1 MSFLPLMFVPLFAMY
16 AVLGVIVFR
25 QASKPSCRVCALR
38 HFCPSRLRGRDQF
51 TKLPACTRQDCPTA
65 GSIGT
70 AF

>member
-16 AVLGVIVFR
+16 VVLSVIVFR

-51 TKLPACTRQDCPTA
+51 TELPACARQERSTA
-65 GSIGT
+65 GTIGA